1 MLLIMCTY
9 KSSLH
14 KPFPPI
20 LFNTLLSVINK
31 DEVLLQQHLKHL
43 NPVAVLPAV
52 LFSMK
57 LQTDLQ
63 GPLNYVARTM
73 LKLFDLNLLV
83 HWLYLYYLLPAA
95 SKPLSIT

>member
-1 MLLIMCTY
+1 MLLIMRTY

-14 KPFPPI
+14 KPFPLI
-20 LFNTLLSVINK
+20 LFNTLFSIINK
-31 DEVLLQQHLKHL
+31 NEVLLQHHLKHL
-43 NPVAVLPAV
+43 NPVAVLPSG

-73 LKLFDLNLLV
+73 LKLFYLNLLV
-83 HWLYLYYLLPAA
+83 HWPCLYCLPAA
-95 SKPLSIT
+95 SKLLSIT